1 LWSNFINIDL
11 LFTVTQCNLI
21 TQPKTGDKMQLRK
34 LSIRVPVTEEEKAE
48 LKRNAM
54 KFGYMNLSAFLRDK
68 ANGVLESDEIKT
80 LKTKNKRL
88 MQLIKDGE

>member
-1 LWSNFINIDL
+1 
-11 LFTVTQCNLI
+11 
-21 TQPKTGDKMQLRK
+21 MQLRE

-68 ANGVLESDEIKT
+68 ANGALESDEIKT
-80 LKTKNKRL
+80 LKTKNKKL